1 MSEDDKPFDSS
12 SYLISCYDLI
22 WKVGG
27 ASNVPFI
34 GKINS
39 FFSVFV

>member
-12 SYLISCYDLI
+12 SYLISYYDLI
-22 WKVGG
+22 LKVGG
-27 ASNVPFI
+27 ASSVTFS

-39 FFSVFV
+39 FF